1 MTVRAVVFDIGRVLI
16 EWDPE
21 RFYRRE
27 LGEDRA
33 REFFAAVPIHA
44 MNERVDLGEPWAES
58 VAALAAEHPDWAEA
72 IGHWHGRWI
81 ELASPA
87 IPRSVRLLHALKARG
102 TPVFALSNFGADSFE
117 HAATH
122 YPFFHDF
129 DRLFVSGRLG
139 LAKPDPRIYEAVERD
154 SGLRGEDLLFTD
166 DRLDNIEAAAAR
178 GWRTH
183 LFEHPEGLAA
193 RLVAEGL
200 LTEAEAA

>member
-1 MTVRAVVFDIGRVLI
+1 MMQAVVFDIGRVLI

-21 RFYRRE
+21 RFYARE
-27 LGEDRA
+27 LGKDRA
-33 REFFAAVPIHA
+33 REFFAQVPIHA
-44 MNERVDLGEPWAES
+44 MNERVDLGDPWADS
-58 VAALAAEHPDWAEA
+58 VAQLAAQHPAWAEA
-72 IGHWHGRWI
+72 ISHWHHRWI

-102 TPVFALSNFGADSFE
+102 IPVFALTNFGADTFD

-122 YPFFHDF
+122 YPFLHAF
-129 DRLFVSGRLG
+129 DRAFVSGRLR

-154 SGLRGEDLLFTD
+154 SGLSGQDLLFTD
-166 DRLDNIEAAAAR
+166 DRAENVGAAKAR

-183 LFEHPEGLAA
+183 LFDGPEGLAA

-200 LTEAEAA
+200 LTEEEAA